1 MSLADTPAGATYIPL
16 LEAELLRWVGS
27 GDSLL
32 ELACLDALFP
42 PGKLLRPVLCME
54 SAKAVGGTADQVLT
68 FAAGIECLHVASL
81 VHDDIIDQDPVRR
94 GRAST
99 AEQFGLAEALAAG
112 DGLSMAGIAALL
124 SGGPA
129 ERVLHA
135 ARVTIEALRHMCQ
148 GTMRETEIR
157 GDLTCG
163 VPTVLNIMQDK
174 TTALTGAAC
183 QARAILAGATP
194 QQHQP
199 LRQYGEQLGMAFQI
213 RDDLLP
219 YTAED
224 QVTGKTATSDIANLQ
239 PTLPVLL
246 AHEAADEADRNR
258 LATAFRGDTDPVTAH
273 RDALA
278 VLTRTGALTKGAY
291 GLLLRRTGTR
301 RNRRPAG
308 LCTARR
314 TGRVSS
320 RPPAL
325 TASNVAQNSVPV
337 RQMIADRQQAAVH
350 ALASAPF
357 PPARTRALA
366 AFADALAIRTA

>member
-1 MSLADTPAGATYIPL
+1 MSHAVAPADDTAVPL

-42 PGKLLRPVLCME
+42 PGKLLRPVLCIE
-54 SAKAVGGTADQVLT
+54 SAKAVGGTADQVLA

-99 AEQFGLAEALAAG
+99 AEQYGLAEALLAG

-129 ERVLHA
+129 ERVLQA
-135 ARVTIEALRHMCQ
+135 ARVTVEALRRMCQ
-148 GTMRETEIR
+148 GIMRETEIR

-163 VPTVLNIMQDK
+163 APAVLDIMRAK
-174 TTALTGAAC
+174 TAALTGAAC
-183 QARAILAGATP
+183 QAGAILAGATP
-194 QQHQP
+194 RQHQA
-199 LRQYGEQLGMAFQI
+199 LRRYGEQLGLAFQI

-224 QVTGKTATSDIANLQ
+224 QVTGKTATSDVANRQ

-258 LATAFRGDTDPVTAH
+258 LTTVFRGGTDPVTAH
-273 RDALA
+273 REVLE
-278 VLTRTGALTKGAY
+278 VLTRTGALGRAARMSSCCAEQARAELT
-291 GLLLRRTGTR
+291 GLPESTR
-301 RNRRPAG
+301 LAE
-308 LCTARR
+308 LATTA
-314 TGRVSS
+314 
-320 RPPAL
+320 
-325 TASNVAQNSVPV
+325 
-337 RQMIADRQQAAVH
+337 ADRQ
-350 ALASAPF
+350 
-357 PPARTRALA
+357 R
-366 AFADALAIRTA
+366 

>member
-1 MSLADTPAGATYIPL
+1 MSLAVTPAGDTYVPL

-54 SAKAVGGTADQVLT
+54 SAKAVGGTADQVLA

-99 AEQFGLAEALAAG
+99 AEQYGLAEALAAG

-135 ARVTIEALRHMCQ
+135 ARVVVEALRHMCQ
-148 GTMRETEIR
+148 GIMRETEIR

-163 VPTVLNIMQDK
+163 VPTVLDVMRAK
-174 TTALTGAAC
+174 TAALTGAAC
-183 QARAILAGATP
+183 QAGAILAGAAP
-194 QQHQP
+194 RRHQA
-199 LRQYGEQLGMAFQI
+199 LRRYGEQLGMAFQI

-224 QVTGKTATSDIANLQ
+224 QVTGKTATSDVANLQ

-246 AHEAADEADRNR
+246 ACEAADEADRDR
-258 LATAFRGDTDPVTAH
+258 LATVFRGGTDPVTAH
-273 RDALA
+273 RDILA
-278 VLTRTGALTKGAY
+278 VLTRTGALTEA
-291 GLLLRRTGTR
+291 
-301 RNRRPAG
+301 
-308 LCTARR
+308 ARMA
-314 TGRVSS
+314 SS
-320 RPPAL
+320 HAEQARAEL
-325 TASNVAQNSVPV
+325 TDLPNSTQLAELVTSA
-337 RQMIADRQQAAVH
+337 ADR
-350 ALASAPF
+350 
-357 PPARTRALA
+357 RR
-366 AFADALAIRTA
+366 

>member
-1 MSLADTPAGATYIPL
+1 MFVAGTSAKGKRIPL

-42 PGKLLRPVLCME
+42 PGKFLRPVLCME
-54 SAKAVGGTADQVLT
+54 SAKAVGGTADQVLA

-99 AEQFGLAEALAAG
+99 AEQYGLAEALVAG

-129 ERVLHA
+129 EHVLQA
-135 ARVTIEALRHMCQ
+135 ARVTVDALRHMCQ
-148 GTMRETEIR
+148 GFMRETEIR
-157 GDLTCG
+157 GDLACG
-163 VPTVLNIMQDK
+163 VPTVLDVMQAK
-174 TTALTGAAC
+174 TAALTGAAC
-183 QARAILAGATP
+183 QAGAILAGATP
-194 QQHQP
+194 KQHQA

-224 QVTGKTATSDIANLQ
+224 QVTGKTATSDVANLQ

-246 AHEAADEADRNR
+246 AYEAADETDRNR
-258 LATAFRGDTDPVTAH
+258 LATVFRGGTDPVIAH
-273 RDALA
+273 RDILA
-278 VLTRTGALTKGAY
+278 VLTHTGALTKAAEMASSCAEQARAELV
-291 GLLLRRTGTR
+291 GLPGSTHLAELATS
-301 RNRRPAG
+301 A
-308 LCTARR
+308 
-314 TGRVSS
+314 
-320 RPPAL
+320 
-325 TASNVAQNSVPV
+325 
-337 RQMIADRQQAAVH
+337 ADRQ
-350 ALASAPF
+350 
-357 PPARTRALA
+357 R
-366 AFADALAIRTA
+366 

>member
-1 MSLADTPAGATYIPL
+1 MAIAATPAGDTYIPL

-42 PGKLLRPVLCME
+42 PGKLMRPVLCME
-54 SAKAVGGTADQVLT
+54 SAKAVGGTTDQVLA

-99 AEQFGLAEALAAG
+99 AEQYGLAEALVAG

-124 SGGPA
+124 SAGPA

-135 ARVTIEALRHMCQ
+135 ARVAIEALRHMCQ
-148 GTMRETEIR
+148 GLMREVEIR

-163 VPTVLNIMQDK
+163 VPTVLNVMQAI
-174 TTALTGAAC
+174 TAALTGAAC
-183 QARAILAGATP
+183 QAGAILAGATP
-194 QQHQP
+194 QQHRA

-224 QVTGKTATSDIANLQ
+224 QVTGKTATSDVANLQ
-239 PTLPVLL
+239 PTLPILL
-246 AHEAADEADRNR
+246 AYEAADETDRNR
-258 LATAFRGDTDPVTAH
+258 LTTVFHGGTNPVTAH
-273 RDALA
+273 RDTLA
-278 VLTRTGALTKGAY
+278 VLTRTGALTKA
-291 GLLLRRTGTR
+291 
-301 RNRRPAG
+301 AQM
-308 LCTARR
+308 A
-314 TGRVSS
+314 SS
-320 RPPAL
+320 RAEQARAAL
-325 TASNVAQNSVPV
+325 TGLPDSTQLAELAASA
-337 RQMIADRQQAAVH
+337 ADRQH
-350 ALASAPF
+350 
-357 PPARTRALA
+357 
-366 AFADALAIRTA
+366 

>member
-1 MSLADTPAGATYIPL
+1 MSLVAIPAGAPYVPL

-42 PGKLLRPVLCME
+42 PGKLLRPVLCVE
-54 SAKAVGGTADQVLT
+54 SAKAVGSGADQVLA

-99 AEQFGLAEALAAG
+99 AEQYGLAEALTAG

-124 SGGPA
+124 SSGPA
-129 ERVLHA
+129 ELVLHA

-148 GTMRETEIR
+148 GIMRETEIR

-163 VPTVLNIMQDK
+163 VPTVLNIMQAK
-174 TTALTGAAC
+174 TAALTGASC
-183 QARAILAGATP
+183 QAGAILAGATP
-194 QQHQP
+194 PQHQA
-199 LRQYGEQLGMAFQI
+199 LRRYGELLGMAFQI

-224 QVTGKTATSDIANLQ
+224 RITGKTATSDVANLQ

-246 AHEAADEADRNR
+246 AYEAADEADRNR
-258 LATAFRGDTDPVTAH
+258 LTALFRCGTDPLAAH
-273 RDALA
+273 RDILA
-278 VLTRTGALTKGAY
+278 VLKRTGALTKATRMASACAEQARAELT
-291 GLLLRRTGTR
+291 GLPDSTQLAEL
-301 RNRRPAG
+301 A
-308 LCTARR
+308 TAA
-314 TGRVSS
+314 V
-320 RPPAL
+320 
-325 TASNVAQNSVPV
+325 
-337 RQMIADRQQAAVH
+337 DRQ
-350 ALASAPF
+350 
-357 PPARTRALA
+357 R
-366 AFADALAIRTA
+366 

>member
-1 MSLADTPAGATYIPL
+1 MSHAVAPADDPAVPL

-54 SAKAVGGTADQVLT
+54 SARAVGGTADQVLA

-81 VHDDIIDQDPVRR
+81 VHDDIVDQDPVRR

-99 AEQFGLAEALAAG
+99 AEQYGLAEALVAG

-129 ERVLHA
+129 ERVLQA
-135 ARVTIEALRHMCQ
+135 ARVTVEALRHMCQ
-148 GTMRETEIR
+148 GIMRETEIR

-163 VPTVLNIMQDK
+163 ASAVLDIMQAK
-174 TTALTGAAC
+174 TAALTGAAC
-183 QARAILAGATP
+183 QAGAILAGATP
-194 QQHQP
+194 QQHQA
-199 LRQYGEQLGMAFQI
+199 LRRYGEQLGLAFQI

-219 YTAED
+219 YTVED
-224 QVTGKTATSDIANLQ
+224 QVTGKTATSDVANRQ

-258 LATAFRGDTDPVTAH
+258 LTTVFSDGTDPVTAH
-273 RDALA
+273 RDVLE
-278 VLTRTGALTKGAY
+278 VLTRTGALGRAARMASSCAEQARAELT
-291 GLLLRRTGTR
+291 GL
-301 RNRRPAG
+301 PDS
-308 LCTARR
+308 ARLAR
-314 TGRVSS
+314 LATS
-320 RPPAL
+320 A
-325 TASNVAQNSVPV
+325 
-337 RQMIADRQQAAVH
+337 ADR
-350 ALASAPF
+350 
-357 PPARTRALA
+357 RR
-366 AFADALAIRTA
+366 

>member
-1 MSLADTPAGATYIPL
+1 MSLAVTPAGDTYIPL

-54 SAKAVGGTADQVLT
+54 SAKAVGGTADQVLA

-99 AEQFGLAEALAAG
+99 AEQYGLAEALAAG

-135 ARVTIEALRHMCQ
+135 ARVAVEALRHMCQ
-148 GTMRETEIR
+148 GIMRETEIR

-163 VPTVLNIMQDK
+163 VPTVLDVMRAK
-174 TTALTGAAC
+174 TAALTGAAC
-183 QARAILAGATP
+183 QAGAILAGATP
-194 QQHQP
+194 RQHQA
-199 LRQYGEQLGMAFQI
+199 LRRYGEQLGMAFQI

-224 QVTGKTATSDIANLQ
+224 QVTGKTATSDVANLQ

-246 AHEAADEADRNR
+246 AFEAADEADRDR
-258 LATAFRGDTDPVTAH
+258 LATVFRGGTDPVAAH
-273 RDALA
+273 RDILA
-278 VLTRTGALTKGAY
+278 VLTRTGALTKAARMASSHAEQARAELT
-291 GLLLRRTGTR
+291 GL
-301 RNRRPAG
+301 P
-308 LCTARR
+308 
-314 TGRVSS
+314 
-320 RPPAL
+320 
-325 TASNVAQNSVPV
+325 NST
-337 RQMIADRQQAAVH
+337 QLAELATSAADR
-350 ALASAPF
+350 
-357 PPARTRALA
+357 RR
-366 AFADALAIRTA
+366 

>member
-1 MSLADTPAGATYIPL
+1 MAIAATPAGDTYIPL
-16 LEAELLRWVGS
+16 LEAELLRRVGS

-42 PGKLLRPVLCME
+42 PGKLMRPVLCME
-54 SAKAVGGTADQVLT
+54 STKAVGGTTDQVLA

-99 AEQFGLAEALAAG
+99 AEQYGLAEALVAG

-124 SGGPA
+124 SAGPA

-148 GTMRETEIR
+148 GLMREVEIR

-163 VPTVLNIMQDK
+163 VPTVLNVMQAK
-174 TTALTGAAC
+174 TAALTGAAC
-183 QARAILAGATP
+183 QAGAILAGATP
-194 QQHQP
+194 QQHQA

-224 QVTGKTATSDIANLQ
+224 QVTGKTATSDVANLQ
-239 PTLPVLL
+239 PTLPILL
-246 AHEAADEADRNR
+246 AYEAADEADRNR
-258 LATAFRGDTDPVTAH
+258 LTTVFHGGTNPVTAH
-273 RDALA
+273 RDTLA
-278 VLTRTGALTKGAY
+278 VLTRTGALTKA
-291 GLLLRRTGTR
+291 
-301 RNRRPAG
+301 AQM
-308 LCTARR
+308 A
-314 TGRVSS
+314 SS
-320 RPPAL
+320 RAEQARAAL
-325 TASNVAQNSVPV
+325 TGLPDSTQLAELAASA
-337 RQMIADRQQAAVH
+337 ADRQH
-350 ALASAPF
+350 
-357 PPARTRALA
+357 
-366 AFADALAIRTA
+366 

>member
-1 MSLADTPAGATYIPL
+1 MSLAVIPAGDTYIPL

-42 PGKLLRPVLCME
+42 TGKLLRPVLCME
-54 SAKAVGGTADQVLT
+54 SAKAVGGTADQVLA

-99 AEQFGLAEALAAG
+99 AEQYGLSEALVAG
-112 DGLSMAGIAALL
+112 DGLSMTGIAALL
-124 SGGPA
+124 GSGPA

-135 ARVTIEALRHMCQ
+135 ARVAIEALRHMCQ
-148 GTMRETEIR
+148 GLMRETEIR

-163 VPTVLNIMQDK
+163 VPTVLNVMHAK
-174 TTALTGAAC
+174 TAALIGAAC
-183 QARAILAGATP
+183 QAGAILAGATP
-194 QQHQP
+194 QQHQA

-224 QVTGKTATSDIANLQ
+224 QVTGKTATSDVANLQ

-246 AHEAADEADRNR
+246 AYEAADEADRNR
-258 LATAFRGDTDPVTAH
+258 LATVFRGGTDPLAAH
-273 RDALA
+273 RDILA
-278 VLTRTGALTKGAY
+278 VLTRTGALTKAARMASSCAEQARAELT
-291 GLLLRRTGTR
+291 GLPDSTQLAEL
-301 RNRRPAG
+301 A
-308 LCTARR
+308 TA
-314 TGRVSS
+314 
-320 RPPAL
+320 A
-325 TASNVAQNSVPV
+325 
-337 RQMIADRQQAAVH
+337 ADRQ
-350 ALASAPF
+350 
-357 PPARTRALA
+357 R
-366 AFADALAIRTA
+366 

>member
-1 MSLADTPAGATYIPL
+1 MSPPVPHSSDTDIPL

-99 AEQFGLAEALAAG
+99 AEQYGLAEALAAG

-124 SGGPA
+124 SSGPA
-129 ERVLHA
+129 ERVLQA

-148 GTMRETEIR
+148 GIMRETEIR

-163 VPTVLNIMQDK
+163 VPTVLNVMQAK
-174 TTALTGAAC
+174 TAALTGAAC
-183 QARAILAGATP
+183 QAGAILAGATP
-194 QQHQP
+194 QQHQA

-219 YTAED
+219 YTTEE
-224 QVTGKTATSDIANLQ
+224 QVTGKTAISDVANLQ

-246 AHEAADEADRNR
+246 AYEAADEADRNR
-258 LATAFRGDTDPVTAH
+258 MTTVFNGGTDPVTAH
-273 RDALA
+273 RDVLA
-278 VLTRTGALTKGAY
+278 VLTRTGALDKAAHMASSCAEQAHAELT
-291 GLLLRRTGTR
+291 GLPDSTR
-301 RNRRPAG
+301 LAE
-308 LCTARR
+308 LATSA
-314 TGRVSS
+314 
-320 RPPAL
+320 
-325 TASNVAQNSVPV
+325 
-337 RQMIADRQQAAVH
+337 ADRQ
-350 ALASAPF
+350 
-357 PPARTRALA
+357 R
-366 AFADALAIRTA
+366 

>member
-1 MSLADTPAGATYIPL
+1 MSHTATPTSDTYIPL

-42 PGKLLRPVLCME
+42 AGKLLRPVLCME
-54 SAKAVGGTADQVLT
+54 SAKAVGGTADQVLA

-99 AEQFGLAEALAAG
+99 AEQYGLAEALVAG

-124 SGGPA
+124 SSGPA
-129 ERVLHA
+129 EPVLHA

-148 GTMRETEIR
+148 GIMRETEIR

-163 VPTVLNIMQDK
+163 VPTVLNVMQAK
-174 TTALTGAAC
+174 TAALTGAAC
-183 QARAILAGATP
+183 QAGAILAGATLE
-194 QQHQP
+194 QNRA

-224 QVTGKTATSDIANLQ
+224 QITGKTAISDVANLQ

-246 AHEAADEADRNR
+246 AYEVADKADRDR
-258 LATAFRGDTDPVTAH
+258 LTTVFHGDTDPVTAH
-273 RDALA
+273 RDILA
-278 VLTRTGALTKGAY
+278 VLTRTGALTKA
-291 GLLLRRTGTR
+291 
-301 RNRRPAG
+301 AQM
-308 LCTARR
+308 A
-314 TGRVSS
+314 SS
-320 RPPAL
+320 RAEQAHVAL
-325 TASNVAQNSVPV
+325 TGLPDALRLAELATSA
-337 RQMIADRQQAAVH
+337 ADRQH
-350 ALASAPF
+350 
-357 PPARTRALA
+357 
-366 AFADALAIRTA
+366 

>member
-1 MSLADTPAGATYIPL
+1 MSHAVAPADDTAVPL

-42 PGKLLRPVLCME
+42 PGKLLRPVLCIE
-54 SAKAVGGTADQVLT
+54 SAKAVGGTADQVLA

-99 AEQFGLAEALAAG
+99 AEQYGLAEALLAG

-129 ERVLHA
+129 ERVLQA
-135 ARVTIEALRHMCQ
+135 ARVTVEALRRMCQ
-148 GTMRETEIR
+148 GIMRETEIR

-163 VPTVLNIMQDK
+163 APAVLDIMRAK
-174 TTALTGAAC
+174 TAALTGAAC
-183 QARAILAGATP
+183 QAGAILAGATP
-194 QQHQP
+194 RQHQA
-199 LRQYGEQLGMAFQI
+199 LRRYGEQLGLAFQI

-224 QVTGKTATSDIANLQ
+224 QVTGKTATSDVANRQ

-258 LATAFRGDTDPVTAH
+258 LTTVFRGGTDPVTAH
-273 RDALA
+273 REVLE
-278 VLTRTGALTKGAY
+278 VLTRTGALGRAARMSSSCAEQARAELT
-291 GLLLRRTGTR
+291 GLPESTR
-301 RNRRPAG
+301 LAE
-308 LCTARR
+308 LATTA
-314 TGRVSS
+314 
-320 RPPAL
+320 
-325 TASNVAQNSVPV
+325 
-337 RQMIADRQQAAVH
+337 ADRQ
-350 ALASAPF
+350 
-357 PPARTRALA
+357 R
-366 AFADALAIRTA
+366 

>member
-1 MSLADTPAGATYIPL
+1 MSHAVAPADDTAVPL

-42 PGKLLRPVLCME
+42 PGKLLRPVLCIE
-54 SAKAVGGTADQVLT
+54 SAKAVGGTADQVLA

-99 AEQFGLAEALAAG
+99 AEQYGLAEALLAG

-129 ERVLHA
+129 ERVLQA
-135 ARVTIEALRHMCQ
+135 ARVTVEALRRMCQ
-148 GTMRETEIR
+148 GIMRETEIR

-163 VPTVLNIMQDK
+163 APAVLDIMRAK
-174 TTALTGAAC
+174 TAALTGAAC
-183 QARAILAGATP
+183 QAGAILAGATP
-194 QQHQP
+194 RQHQA
-199 LRQYGEQLGMAFQI
+199 LRRYGEQLGLAFQI

-224 QVTGKTATSDIANLQ
+224 QVTGKTATSDVANRQ

-258 LATAFRGDTDPVTAH
+258 LTTVFRGGTDPVTAH
-273 RDALA
+273 REVFE
-278 VLTRTGALTKGAY
+278 VLTRTGALGRAARMSSCCAEQARAQLT
-291 GLLLRRTGTR
+291 GLPESTR
-301 RNRRPAG
+301 LAE
-308 LCTARR
+308 LATTA
-314 TGRVSS
+314 
-320 RPPAL
+320 
-325 TASNVAQNSVPV
+325 
-337 RQMIADRQQAAVH
+337 ADRQ
-350 ALASAPF
+350 
-357 PPARTRALA
+357 R
-366 AFADALAIRTA
+366 

>member
-1 MSLADTPAGATYIPL
+1 MSIAVTSVGSTHIPL

-42 PGKLLRPVLCME
+42 PGKFLRPILCME
-54 SAKAVGGTADQVLT
+54 SAKAVGGTADEVLA

-81 VHDDIIDQDPVRR
+81 VHDDIVDQDPVRR

-99 AEQFGLAEALAAG
+99 AEQFGLAEALVAG

-135 ARVTIEALRHMCQ
+135 ARITIEALRHMCQ
-148 GTMRETEIR
+148 GIMRETEIR

-163 VPTVLNIMQDK
+163 VPTVLNVMRAK
-174 TTALTGAAC
+174 TAALTGAAC
-183 QARAILAGATP
+183 QAGAILAGASP
-194 QQHQP
+194 EQNQA

-224 QVTGKTATSDIANLQ
+224 QTTGKTATSDIANLQ

-246 AHEAADEADRNR
+246 AYEAADETDRDR
-258 LATAFRGDTDPVTAH
+258 LATVFHGGIETDPVTAH
-273 RDALA
+273 RDLLA
-278 VLTRTGALTKGAY
+278 MLTRTGALTKAAQMASSCAEQAHAA
-291 GLLLRRTGTR
+291 L
-301 RNRRPAG
+301 AG
-308 LCTARR
+308 LPDSTRLVELA
-314 TGRVSS
+314 TS
-320 RPPAL
+320 A
-325 TASNVAQNSVPV
+325 
-337 RQMIADRQQAAVH
+337 ADRQ
-350 ALASAPF
+350 
-357 PPARTRALA
+357 R
-366 AFADALAIRTA
+366 

>member
-1 MSLADTPAGATYIPL
+1 MPLAVSPADDTAVRI

-54 SAKAVGGTADQVLT
+54 SAKAVGGTADQVLA

-81 VHDDIIDQDPVRR
+81 IHDDIVDQDPVRR

-99 AEQFGLAEALAAG
+99 AEQYGLAEALVAG
-112 DGLSMAGIAALL
+112 DGLSMAGMAALL

-129 ERVLHA
+129 ERVLQA

-148 GTMRETEIR
+148 GIMRETEIR

-163 VPTVLNIMQDK
+163 APAVLDIMRAK
-174 TTALTGAAC
+174 TAALTGAAC
-183 QARAILAGATP
+183 QAGAILAGATP
-194 QQHQP
+194 QQHQA
-199 LRQYGEQLGMAFQI
+199 LRRYGEQLGMAFQI

-224 QVTGKTATSDIANLQ
+224 QVTGKTATSDIANRQ

-246 AHEAADEADRNR
+246 AHEAGDEADRN
-258 LATAFRGDTDPVTAH
+258 LLTTVFSGGTNPVTAH
-273 RDALA
+273 RAVLA
-278 VLTRTGALTKGAY
+278 VLTRTGALGRAARMASSCAEQARAELT
-291 GLLLRRTGTR
+291 GLPNSTR
-301 RNRRPAG
+301 
-308 LCTARR
+308 L
-314 TGRVSS
+314 
-320 RPPAL
+320 
-325 TASNVAQNSVPV
+325 AQLATSA
-337 RQMIADRQQAAVH
+337 ADR
-350 ALASAPF
+350 P
-357 PPARTRALA
+357 R
-366 AFADALAIRTA
+366 